1 MSEKI
6 SLDSSGITSYLYRT
20 CTKSISCKHGINSI
34 SSPFKCNQNKC
45 VQPHKAKTSILFS
58 SVLYSEN
65 EGIYYVGH
73 KESTVCNGHDAI
85 A

>member
-1 MSEKI
+1 MH
-6 SLDSSGITSYLYRT
+6 RT
-20 CTKSISCKHGINSI
+20 FGLSRINSI